1 MTQKKFNFPL
11 FYLAKEEIKQKTDP
25 KNTRFWIF
33 PAKFVVL
40 YPSKFY
46 RHIPNLFY
54 LIHKKN
60 LLTDDND
67 FHSNDDKYSI
77 LCSTRETYD
86 SPRKTEDW
94 PSCVKFCPREL
105 IYVPK
110 NNTGLTGIVAKNT
123 IPTGQ
128 YGSYV
133 CIDQT
138 LGVNRVW
145 CILFKS
151 KPLICQITKQHLKW
165 WKNNNQI
172 HF

>member
-1 MTQKKFNFPL
+1 MQKRKLNRKQIRKIHDFEFFLLNLSFFTLANFIDIIQTY
-11 FYLAKEEIKQKTDP
+11 FT
-25 KNTRFWIF
+25 
-33 PAKFVVL
+33 L
-40 YPSKFY
+40 Y
-46 RHIPNLFY
+46 I
-54 LIHKKN
+54 KKN

-151 KPLICQITKQHLKW
+151 KPLISQITKQHLKW